1 MLNAAMEDPVEG
13 IRMMKS
19 AIDQAGIS
27 AENLSG
33 AEVMAFADALGMSA
47 EDTRNMLK
55 ESSEELDQRT
65 MKMEEAA
72 EQATKM
78 QNITDELKNAFKELI
93 IDAEP
98 FVTNVLKPMVS
109 ALAKV
114 MSWMGKASGS
124 MGEFASTAIFAGV
137 ALAGLLMMTPAAPL
151 AIAGLAIL
159 GGLGVASLSKG
170 MDQGDSG
177 GNLSKPSS
185 LKGYAA
191 GGRHIAGQAMQPR
204 SSSVAVVGEGG
215 PELAELGTAGQISS
229 ASTTERL
236 TKAMENMSSDLRK
249 LPSGG
254 EKGDTHLAVSI
265 AGEKIEELV
274 IKSLRSPRA
283 RNVLGPYAG
292 A

>member
-1 MLNAAMEDPVEG
+1 
-13 IRMMKS
+13 
-19 AIDQAGIS
+19 
-27 AENLSG
+27 
-33 AEVMAFADALGMSA
+33 MAFADALGMSA
-47 EDTRNMLK
+47 EDTRKMLS
-55 ESSEELDQRT
+55 ESNEELDQRT

-72 EQATKM
+72 EQAKKM
-78 QNITDELKNAFKELI
+78 QNMTDELKNAMKELI

-98 FVTNVLKPMVS
+98 FVTNVLKPMIS
-109 ALAKV
+109 ALSSAI
-114 MSWMGKASGS
+114 SFLGKAAGS
-124 MGEFASTAIFAGV
+124 LGEFGSTALFAGT
-137 ALAGLLMMTPAAPL
+137 AMAGLLMMIPGMQPF

-159 GGLGVASLSKG
+159 GGLGVAALTQG
-170 MDQGDSG
+170 MDQGDE
-177 GNLSKPSS
+177 GNLSRPTS
-185 LKGYAA
+185 LKGYSR

-204 SSSVAVVGEGG
+204 STSVAVVGEGG

-249 LPSGG
+249 LPQGG

-283 RNVLGPYAG
+283 RNMLGPYAG
-292 A
+292 S